1 MLRLVLP
8 KGSLERATMQLF
20 EDADLAVSRASD
32 VAYRASI
39 EDPRISEVRILRP
52 QEIPVYVADGL
63 FDLGITGRD
72 CIEERGSEVV
82 SLGELAYSKAPRI
95 RRASCSPSAPTRRR
109 RSLAELAAAVAGR
122 DPAACASAP
131 STPS

>member
-32 VAYRASI
+32 VAYRATI
-39 EDPRISEVRILRP
+39 ADPRIDEVRILRP

-72 CIEERGSEVV
+72 WVEERGSD
-82 SLGELAYSKAPRI
+82 GGLARPAGLLEEHRQPGP
-95 RRASCSPSAPTRRR
+95 RRARRR
-109 RSLAELAAAVAGR
+109 RRLPGAQSWPSWPPRWPIG
-122 DPAACASAP
+122 PGACA
-131 STPS
+131 

>member
-32 VAYRASI
+32 VAYRATI
-39 EDPRISEVRILRP
+39 ADPRIDEVRILRP

-63 FDLGITGRD
+63 FDLGITGPGLGGGAG
-72 CIEERGSEVV
+72 ERGG
-82 SLGELAYSKAPRI
+82 LPRPAGLLEEHLQPGPG
-95 RRASCSPSAPTRRR
+95 RPRRR
-109 RSLAELAAAVAGR
+109 RRLAGPLAGR
-122 DPAACASAP
+122 AGRRGGRPTRPPAA
-131 STPS
+131 